1 MSASPGRPVL
11 YCLLPSELAPQLH
24 DLLRRYFRDDPFVEV
39 VVERRD
45 GERRA
50 GHDRRADPTVADA
63 QRLERRR
70 VRDLAGRRAGER
82 RATVVDVAGLELPR
96 KARDHAEQ
104 IVFFERLEPSAQ
116 ALEDIDTAR
125 LVARVQAGSNAE
137 FATLYTRYFD
147 RVYGY
152 LRVALRDQDEAEDA
166 AQQVFLK
173 VFERVHS
180 YRRQRQPFRAWLF
193 VIVRNQPLDVLRL
206 RARVDVREPDE
217 LARVRDSW
225 SICPTRSSPRSSSA
239 RRNTCAASSR
249 AGCDFSGPGFWPWV
263 ANRAAAGGRSRAVV

>member
-1 MSASPGRPVL
+1 
-11 YCLLPSELAPQLH
+11 
-24 DLLRRYFRDDPFVEV
+24 
-39 VVERRD
+39 
-45 GERRA
+45 
-50 GHDRRADPTVADA
+50 
-63 QRLERRR
+63 
-70 VRDLAGRRAGER
+70 
-82 RATVVDVAGLELPR
+82 VDVAGRELPR

-104 IVFFERLEPSAQ
+104 IVFFERLEPSTQ

-125 LVARVQAGSNAE
+125 LVARVQAGSHAE
-137 FATLYTRYFD
+137 FATLYARYFD

-193 VIVRNQPLDVLRL
+193 VIVRNQAPDVLRL

-225 SICPTRSSPRSSSA
+225 SICPTRRSPRSSSA
-239 RRNTCAASSR
+239 RRKTCAASSR